1 MAITVVSTTDPVTT
15 PVSNDAAK
23 VTGETETATSAL
35 EAKASEQ
42 EVPAESD
49 TADTEAKT
57 EEDESDEGDKEAA
70 ESDESDKDKPT
81 RKSGYRRKIDKMT
94 ARYSAAVA
102 EIEHWKAQA
111 LKGAS
116 GEPNIEKAVEP
127 KTEATDGKP
136 NPDTFDT
143 HAEYVE
149 AVAEWKFDQK
159 QKQLTQEQQRVAR
172 ETEYTKT
179 LQAYSEREK
188 SFEETHED
196 YREVLESVD
205 SIQLSVTVKEAIVTS
220 DVGPALAYELAKNPK
235 ELERICAL
243 GNSNAAARELGKI
256 EARLESK
263 APDKAEPKKTT
274 KAPEPITPVGSK
286 GASVEKSIFDP
297 DISQRDYAR
306 LRAKQKSA
314 QQSA

>member
-1 MAITVVSTTDPVTT
+1 MSITVVTSDPITT
-15 PVSNDAAK
+15 PVTSDAAK
-23 VTGETETATSAL
+23 VTEKTETATSAL

-57 EEDESDEGDKEAA
+57 EEDESDEGDKDAA
-70 ESDESDKDKPT
+70 LDSDESDKDKP
-81 RKSGYRRKIDKMT
+81 KKKGGFQRRIDKLNSRIAERDRELEYLRKMAVNT
-94 ARYSAAVA
+94 ARPA
-102 EIEHWKAQA
+102 EA
-111 LKGAS
+111 
-116 GEPNIEKAVEP
+116 EKTVET
-127 KTEATDGKP
+127 KMEATDGKP

-188 SFEETHED
+188 SFEAIHGD

-205 SIQLSVTVKEAIVTS
+205 TIPLTVTVKETIVTS

-235 ELERICAL
+235 ELERIVAL

-263 APDKAEPKKTT
+263 ATEKQEPKKTT
-274 KAPEPITPVGSK
+274 KAPEPISPVGSK

-297 DISQRDYAR
+297 EISQRDYER
-306 LRAKQKSA
+306 LRAKQRTG
-314 QQSA
+314 